1 MQSEAPIVSSSSRG
15 LTIIRLWLV
24 IHVTFQKRTRDMTAL
39 YRTTLSDEPPIVW
52 LDVIGTNQFVSC
64 NFKSPISR
72 DSTKRNLRE
81 APCEGVWTDDSNRHW
96 HFHMVVHSKP
106 IAVKLTSPATYHG
119 VVRCCCVPTLISIR
133 RPCIQSLKNT
143 RILWLVASYGRNAG
157 LIGAPEMGG
166 QF

>member
-1 MQSEAPIVSSSSRG
+1 MLFQESCYHQALIWHA
-15 LTIIRLWLV
+15 IRSTYRLVVKSWPHHHRVVVV

-39 YRTTLSDEPPIVW
+39 YRTTLPDEPPIVW

-106 IAVKLTSPATYHG
+106 IAVKLTSPATYHMVSPG
-119 VVRCCCVPTLISIR
+119 ATVRTSTAIK
-133 RPCIQSLKNT
+133 RPYVYSWKMSGSC
-143 RILWLVASYGRNAG
+143 G
-157 LIGAPEMGG
+157 
-166 QF
+166 